1 MATEKRRLGNIL
13 VNAGKITGYQLQEAL
28 KSQKALGKKL
38 GEILVENKIITEED
52 IIEAIEQQTGI
63 KKVDLNTINFDRKAI
78 ALIPE
83 NLCDKYILIPFGF
96 DNNKIKVALNDPLN
110 IFAIDD
116 VAISTGFEIESFISQ
131 KADIKKFIGIYYSSQ
146 QVNNAALQLAKESE
160 KLIKASKSMTAED
173 INEVNSAPV
182 VKMIDYMFK
191 NSVEMKASDIH
202 IEPFEHEI
210 RIRYRIDGKLQTV
223 NTIGIESLGPLVTR
237 IKILGGLNIA
247 EKRIPQDGRI
257 IAKVD
262 GKEIDIRVSVLPV
275 VNGEKIV
282 MRVLNTGGSILSK
295 EQLGMSEDNINRLE
309 RIIANPH
316 GIILVTGP
324 TGSGKSTSL
333 YSILRELNSSSVNI
347 ITVEDPV
354 EFTMDGVNQVS
365 VNEKAGLTFASGL
378 RSILRQDPDVIMIG
392 EIRDE
397 ETAEIATRAAIT
409 GHLVLSTLHT
419 NDAPSSII
427 RLIDMGIKPYLVSTS
442 VMGVMAQRLVRKICT
457 HCKEAYEAE
466 IYEKKILG
474 QDIEKSLRLY
484 KGTGCGYCNE
494 TGYSGR
500 IGVYEIMEM
509 TREHREAINAG
520 GNSDELRDISISNGM
535 KTLES
540 ECKEF
545 VLDGITTIEELS
557 TIVKVENDN

>member
-1 MATEKRRLGNIL
+1 MATEKKRLGNIL

-38 GEILVENKIITEED
+38 GEILVDSKIITEDD
-52 IIEAIEQQTGI
+52 IIESVEQQTGI

-78 ALIPE
+78 TLISQ

-96 DNNKIKVALNDPLN
+96 DNNKIKVALADPLN

-116 VAISTGFEIESFISQ
+116 LAISTGFEIESYIARKKDIS
-131 KADIKKFIGIYYSSQ
+131 KFIGIYYSSQ
-146 QVNNAALQLAKESE
+146 QVNNAAIQLSKEST
-160 KLIKASKSMTAED
+160 KSLKNTKATAED
-173 INEVNSAPV
+173 INEVNSAPA
-182 VKMIDYMFK
+182 VKMIDYMLK

-202 IEPFEHEI
+202 IEPFEREI

-223 NTIGIESLGPLVTR
+223 NTLGIESLGPLVTR
-237 IKILGGLNIA
+237 IKILAGLNIA

-257 IAKVD
+257 MTKFD
-262 GKEIDIRVSVLPV
+262 GKDIDLRISVLPV
-275 VNGEKIV
+275 INGEKIV
-282 MRVLNTGGSILSK
+282 IRILNTGGSILSK
-295 EQLGMSEDNINRLE
+295 NKLGMSEDNLKRLD

-324 TGSGKSTSL
+324 TGSGKSTTL
-333 YSILRELNSSSVNI
+333 YAVLKELNSNSVNI

-354 EFTMDGVNQVS
+354 EFTMNGINQVS

-378 RSILRQDPDVIMIG
+378 RSILRQDPDIVMIG

-419 NDAPSSII
+419 NDAPSSIV
-427 RLIDMGIKPYLVSTS
+427 RLVDMGIKPYLVSTS
-442 VMGVMAQRLVRKICT
+442 VVGVMAQRLVRKICAN
-457 HCKEAYEAE
+457 CKEEYEADE
-466 IYEKKILG
+466 YEKEILG
-474 QDIEKSLRLY
+474 QDVDKPLILH
-484 KGTGCGYCNE
+484 KGKGCGYCNE

-500 IGVYEIMEM
+500 IGIYEIMEM
-509 TREHREAINAG
+509 TRKHREAINSG
-520 GNSDELRDISISNGM
+520 ENSDTLRDISIANGM

-540 ECKEF
+540 ECKDF
-545 VLDGITTIEELS
+545 VLSGMTTMEELS
-557 TIVKVENDN
+557 TIVAFSMKE

>member
-13 VNAGKITGYQLQEAL
+13 VNAGKITSYQLQEAL
-28 KSQKALGKKL
+28 KSQKSLGKKL
-38 GEILVENKIITEED
+38 GEILVESKIITEED

-63 KKVDLNTINFDRKAI
+63 KKIDLNTINFDRKAI
-78 ALIPE
+78 TLIPQ

-96 DNNKIKVALNDPLN
+96 ENNKIKVALEDPLN

-116 VAISTGFEIESFISQ
+116 VAISTGFEIESFISK

-146 QVNNAALQLAKESE
+146 QVNNAALQLAKESA
-160 KLIKASKSMTAED
+160 KAVKNSKTATAED
-173 INEVNSAPV
+173 INEVNSAPA

-202 IEPFEHEI
+202 IEPFENEI

-237 IKILGGLNIA
+237 VKILAGLNIA

-257 IAKVD
+257 MASVD
-262 GKEIDIRVSVLPV
+262 GKDIDLRVSVLPV

-282 MRVLNTGGSILSK
+282 IRILNTGGAILSK
-295 EQLGMSEDNINRLE
+295 DQLGMSEDNIKRLD

-333 YSILRELNSSSVNI
+333 YSILRELNSNSVNI

-354 EFTMDGVNQVS
+354 EFTMNGVNQVS

-378 RSILRQDPDVIMIG
+378 RSILRQDPDIIMIG

-427 RLIDMGIKPYLVSTS
+427 RLVDMGIKPYLVSTS

-457 HCKEAYEAE
+457 HCKTEYEAS
-466 IYEKKILG
+466 IYEKELLG
-474 QDIEKSLRLY
+474 QDIDKLLVLH
-484 KGTGCGYCNE
+484 KGKGCGYCNE

-509 TREHREAINAG
+509 TRQHREAINAG
-520 GNSDELRDISISNGM
+520 GNSDELRDICIANGM

-545 VLDGITTIEELS
+545 VLSGVTTIEELS
-557 TIVKVENDN
+557 TIAKVEYE

>member
-13 VNAGKITGYQLQEAL
+13 VNAGKITSFQLQEAL
-28 KSQKALGKKL
+28 KSQKVLGKKL
-38 GEILVENKIITEED
+38 GEILVDSKIITEDE
-52 IIEAIEQQTGI
+52 IIDCIEQQTGI
-63 KKVDLNTINFDRKAI
+63 KKIDLNTINFDRKAI
-78 ALIPE
+78 TLIPQ
-83 NLCDKYILIPFGF
+83 NLCEKYVLIPFGF
-96 DNNKIKVALNDPLN
+96 DNNKIKVALADPLN

-116 VAISTGFEIESFISQ
+116 VAISTGFEIESFISR
-131 KADIKKFIGIYYSSQ
+131 KKDISKFIGIYYSSQ
-146 QVNNAALQLAKESE
+146 QVNNAAIQLEKESTKLAK
-160 KLIKASKSMTAED
+160 TAKTSNED
-173 INEVNSAPV
+173 INDVNSAPA

-191 NSVEMKASDIH
+191 NSIEMKASDIH

-210 RIRYRIDGKLQTV
+210 RIRYRIDGKLQTI

-237 IKILGGLNIA
+237 IKILAGLNIA

-257 IAKVD
+257 ITKIDKTDVD
-262 GKEIDIRVSVLPV
+262 LRVSVLPV

-282 MRVLNTGGSILSK
+282 IRILNTGGSVLSK
-295 EQLGMSEDNINRLE
+295 NQLGMSDDNIKKLD
-309 RIIANPH
+309 RIISNPH

-333 YSILRELNSSSVNI
+333 YSILRELNSNDVNI

-354 EFTMDGVNQVS
+354 EFTMNGINQVS

-378 RSILRQDPDVIMIG
+378 RSILRQDPDVVMIG

-419 NDAPSSII
+419 NDAPSSIV
-427 RLIDMGIKPYLVSTS
+427 RLTDMGIKPYLVSTS
-442 VMGVMAQRLVRKICT
+442 VVGVMAQRLVRRICKN
-457 HCKEAYEAE
+457 CLEEYEASE
-466 IYEKKILG
+466 YEKELLG
-474 QDIEKSLRLY
+474 QEVDKPFILS
-484 KGTGCGYCNE
+484 KGKGCGYCNN

-500 IGVYEIMEM
+500 IGIYEIMEM

-520 GNSDELRDISISNGM
+520 GNSDILRDISIENGM

-540 ECKEF
+540 ECKDF
-545 VLDGITTIEELS
+545 VLKGITTIEELS
-557 TIVKVENDN
+557 TIAMVKK